1 MQTVQPCVTIGS
13 YMWAQDR
20 LPYDEFTLRLDELRA
35 AMDRN
40 GWAAVLVYGDVR
52 EHAALAF
59 LSSFIPRVRWGMA
72 LLPRT
77 GDARLLCA
85 MSTRDLPAMRTLTWI
100 ADVRSGMGPEWEKA
114 FDPWFDRFKG
124 DKAQKL
130 GTLGFDIMAPVL
142 YAAVRRSFGERF
154 VLQRANDVVAIPAG
168 RKRPRELTMMRAS
181 CKLLEAA
188 AKTFTE
194 SWRRNHEPETA
205 ALDAERVARSLAAQD
220 VRTLISLDGGRTLV
234 PFQGRFEKCAGPL
247 VGYLAVKTVGY
258 WADMFVT
265 VDDGSVT
272 TAPRHAE
279 AALDAIIANMQ
290 PGARTDTLH
299 TKAVG
304 VLVPYKLHPIL
315 SGSIGHGTGLSL
327 HEGAEFQASGDA
339 TLSED
344 GVYTLQVGVAD
355 ANAGNVLISAIVRV
369 AAKGAEVLVRSP
381 SLTEG

>member
-13 YMWAQDR
+13 YIWAQDR

-35 AMDRN
+35 AMERN
-40 GWAAVLVYGDVR
+40 GWPAVLVYGDVR

-114 FDPWFDRFKG
+114 FDPWLERFKG
-124 DKAQKL
+124 DQAQKL

-142 YAAVRRSFGERF
+142 YAAVRRSLGDRF
-154 VLQRANDVVAIPAG
+154 ALQRADDIVAIPSR

-181 CKLLEAA
+181 CKLLETAA
-188 AKTFTE
+188 AIFAD
-194 SWRRNHEPETA
+194 SWRGNHEPEMA

-220 VRTLISLDGGRTLV
+220 VRTLVSLDGGHTLV
-234 PFQGRFEKCAGPL
+234 PFQGRFEKRDGPL
-247 VGYLAVKTVGY
+247 VGYLAVKVAGY
-258 WADMFVT
+258 WADMFIT
-265 VDDGSVT
+265 VDDGAVSP
-272 TAPRHAE
+272 AARHAA
-279 AALDAIIANMQ
+279 AALDTIIANMR
-290 PGARTDTLH
+290 PGARTDAIH
-299 TKAVG
+299 AKAVG
-304 VLVPYKLHPIL
+304 ALAPYKLHPVL
-315 SGSIGHGTGLSL
+315 GGSIGHGIGLSL
-327 HEGAEFQASGDA
+327 HEGAEFQASPDA
-339 TLSED
+339 TLVED
-344 GVYTLQVGVAD
+344 GVYTVQVGAAD
-355 ANAGNVLISAIVRV
+355 AKAVLLSAIVRV

-381 SLTEG
+381 LMATAIA